1 MKKTTGASQ
10 YHPRVHFVRESSN
23 RKTGPI
29 PVSTTASDSCPD
41 ACPLKAGGCYA
52 KGGPLAIHWKR
63 LDKTARS
70 TARESW
76 TNFLANVAGLPD
88 GQLWRHNQAGDLC
101 GENNKIS
108 ARFIRQLIKANK
120 GKRGFTYTH
129 KPVDNANATNRLNAK
144 LVAES
149 NANGFTVNLSADTV
163 TEADELAALGIG
175 PVVSILPEE
184 YGRKANKGE
193 FTESLAEYRER
204 TADLPRTTPDGRKV
218 VVCPAQYLDAKSCAD
233 CKLCSHANRTAIVG
247 FAAHGQSKRKATEI
261 ANGKAAK

>member
-1 MKKTTGASQ
+1 M
-10 YHPRVHFVRESSN
+10 
-23 RKTGPI
+23 
-29 PVSTTASDSCPD
+29 
-41 ACPLKAGGCYA
+41 
-52 KGGPLAIHWKR
+52 
-63 LDKTARS
+63 
-70 TARESW
+70 
-76 TNFLANVAGLPD
+76 
-88 GQLWRHNQAGDLC
+88 
-101 GENNKIS
+101 
-108 ARFIRQLIKANK
+108 
-120 GKRGFTYTH
+120 
-129 KPVDNANATNRLNAK
+129 
-144 LVAES
+144 AES

-193 FTESLAEYRER
+193 FTESLAEYRARPAE
-204 TADLPRTTPDGRKV
+204 LPRTTPAGRKV

>member
-1 MKKTTGASQ
+1 MKKTQGASQ

-41 ACPLKAGGCYA
+41 ACPLKNGGCYA
-52 KGGPLAIHWKR
+52 KGGPLAIHWRK
-63 LDKTARS
+63 LDKTAQS
-70 TARESW
+70 TARASW
-76 TNFLANVAGLPD
+76 SNFLENVAGLPD

-129 KPVDNANATNRLNAK
+129 KPVDNSNATNRLNAK

-149 NANGFTVNLSADTV
+149 NANGKIRAQ
-163 TEADELAALGIG
+163 
-175 PVVSILPEE
+175 
-184 YGRKANKGE
+184 GE
-193 FTESLAEYRER
+193 QRRIFRN
-204 TADLPRTTPDGRKV
+204 PRRIPRAHG
-218 VVCPAQYLDAKSCAD
+218 
-233 CKLCSHANRTAIVG
+233 G
-247 FAAHGQSKRKATEI
+247 FATHNSGR
-261 ANGKAAK
+261 AKGCRLSGAIS

>member
-1 MKKTTGASQ
+1 MKKTQGASQ
-10 YHPRVHFVRESSN
+10 YHPRVHFVRKSSN

-41 ACPLKAGGCYA
+41 ACPLKSGGCYA
-52 KGGPLAIHWKR
+52 KGGPLAIHWRK

-76 TNFLANVAGLPD
+76 VNFLENVAGLPD

-108 ARFIRQLIKANK
+108 ARFVRQLIKANK

-129 KPVDNANATNRLNAK
+129 KPVDNSNATNRLNAK

-149 NANGFTVNLSADTV
+149 NASGFTVNLSADNIV
-163 TEADELAALGIG
+163 EADELAALDIG
-175 PVVSILPEE
+175 PVVSLMPADFT
-184 YGRKANKGE
+184 GTMKTPAGNKI
-193 FTESLAEYRER
+193 
-204 TADLPRTTPDGRKV
+204 V
-218 VVCPAQYLDAKSCAD
+218 QCPATREGLEIDCAQ
-233 CKLCSHANRTAIVG
+233 CQLCQRANRSAIVG
-247 FAAHGQSKRKATEI
+247 FPAHGQSKRKATEI
-261 ANGKAAK
+261 ANGKAAQ